1 MTNIKKSPGKI
12 SKFVPRLMNGACNH
26 NLVNP
31 AIFKRISR
39 RSLVF
44 ITIR

>member
-12 SKFVPRLMNGACNH
+12 SKFVPRLMDGVDNH
-26 NLVNP
+26 SMVIP

-44 ITIR
+44 ITNR